1 MKFKSETC
9 QSFMGKKVRFFVD
22 GVYETDD
29 KDEIEVL
36 KNIKG
41 VEVDKPKKEKK

>member
-1 MKFKSETC
+1 MKFKSKAV

-29 KDEIEVL
+29 PKEIEVL

-41 VEVDKPKKEKK
+41 VEIEKPKKEKK